1 MRILARK
8 EFQGGN
14 GLADVPVQD
23 ATEAGEEPGA
33 DDESRGEQP

>member
-1 MRILARK
+1 MSILPRE
-8 EFQGGN
+8 EFQGGD

-23 ATEAGEEPGA
+23 ATEAGEEPGT